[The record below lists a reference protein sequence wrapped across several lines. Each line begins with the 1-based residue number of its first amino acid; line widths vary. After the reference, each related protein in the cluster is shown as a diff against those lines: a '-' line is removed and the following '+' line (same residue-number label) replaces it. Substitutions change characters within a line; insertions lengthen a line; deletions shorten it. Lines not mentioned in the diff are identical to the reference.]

1 MIPRRAPSGDANRA
15 ASTHHAPIEREQ
27 HPSSGPSSRLP
38 SLAVGKK
45 PRIGEALN
53 GTTALHAIALNKG
66 AQILR
71 VHDVKE
77 AVQCVQLVQCVA
89 QYNY

>member
-1 MIPRRAPSGDANRA
+1 MIQKVLNTDAGD
-15 ASTHHAPIEREQ
+15 
-27 HPSSGPSSRLP
+27 
-38 SLAVGKK
+38 
-45 PRIGEALN
+45 ALN

-77 AVQCVQLVQCVA
+77 AVQCVKLVQHMA
-89 QYNY
+89 QYND